1 MRDDLQSLT
10 NLFEIYS
17 NDRVLTSTVADAES
31 KFFLKKET
39 QNSLSAESFGVATS
53 SACAM

>member
-31 KFFLKKET
+31 KIFFKKET